1 MYIYYG
7 LLTLSV
13 IMFGVQF
20 FFSDRYRREMGSG
33 TAATFI
39 FTFLSALSGVI
50 CLFAIKIIN
59 QGFGGLSLGFT
70 WFTLLMATVN
80 TANSVLF
87 SFCSLKSL
95 GKINLS
101 LYSLFSMLG
110 GMMLPFVV
118 GLVFYNEPMTLAK
131 GICLVLII
139 AALMLNVNFDKEKRG
154 GAIYYAGIFVF
165 NGMSGVIS
173 KIYSDA
179 TYAKVSAEE
188 YSIWCAIVTGAVSIL
203 VLAILAIKDRKVTLP
218 TVKATIWGFG
228 GGALSRI
235 ANYWLLIAL
244 AFLPASAQYPFITGG
259 VMIVST
265 VIAFISGQKPS
276 KREVLAVALSFVGL
290 LALVFIKI

>member
-1 MYIYYG
+1 MIYYG
-7 LLTLSV
+7 LLTVSV
-13 IMFGVQF
+13 IMFGIQF
-20 FFSDRYRREMGSG
+20 FFSDRYRREMGSA
-33 TAATFI
+33 TAATFV
-39 FTFLSALSGVI
+39 FTLLSALAGVI
-50 CLFAIKIIN
+50 CLFLIN
-59 QGFGGLSLGFT
+59 GVHLGFT
-70 WFTLLMATVN
+70 WFTLIMATAN
-80 TANSVLF
+80 AANSVLF

-110 GMMLPFVV
+110 GMLLPFVV
-118 GLVFYNEPMTLAK
+118 GLIFYSEGMTLGKA
-131 GICLVLII
+131 ICLIFVI
-139 AALMLNVNFDKEKRG
+139 AALLINVNFSRDKRG
-154 GAIYYAGIFVF
+154 GIIYYAGIFIF

-188 YSIWCAIVTGAVSIL
+188 YSIWCAIVTGVVSII
-203 VLAILAIKDRKVTLP
+203 VLAILAIKDRTVTLP
-218 TVKATIWGFG
+218 TIKATVWGFG

-265 VIAFISGQKPS
+265 AIAFISGQKPS
-276 KREVLAVALSFVGL
+276 KKEVIAVGLSFIGL
-290 LALVFIKI
+290 LALVFIPI